1 MRGLVLLLTLVL
13 VSNVMAEREITD
25 DKIMALLK
33 AHQNTAN
40 KIMKVMSEMEE
51 EEAKVLGEEMADIEE
66 RDVDSPLGL

>member
-1 MRGLVLLLTLVL
+1 
-13 VSNVMAEREITD
+13 MAEREITD
-25 DKIMALLK
+25 DKIRALLK

-40 KIMKVMSEMEE
+40 KIMKAMTEMEE